1 MIKEV
6 KKYWFV
12 DDRIYVLDQ
21 DGQQHS
27 QSLLFY
33 PRLMTATD
41 DERSACEISRI
52 GLHWSKLDED
62 ISFESFDDPE
72 PTPLQRF
79 FLTHRELKITEFAKR
94 AGINQNLLFDYVN
107 GFKTPSR
114 EREQY
119 ILNQIHA
126 LGEDYRSTAF

>member
-6 KKYWFV
+6 RKYWI
-12 DDRIYVLDQ
+12 DNDRIYVVDQ

-33 PRLMTATD
+33 PRLLAATD
-41 DERSACEISRI
+41 EERATCEISTI
-52 GLHWSKLDED
+52 GLHWPVLDED

-94 AGINQNLLFDYVN
+94 AGINQNLLFDYIN
-107 GFKTPSR
+107 GFKRPSR
-114 EREQY
+114 ERELF
-119 ILNQIHA
+119 ILEQIHL
-126 LGEDYRSTAF
+126 LGNSYLSATF